1 MGKDMYICRI
11 KTETKINNYKMW
23 HFWKKKKDPNLVE
36 LFRSGGHVFYS
47 WKHFDNMPAFRE
59 MFVRYHY
66 AKMARGINNADLLAF
81 CNTILK
87 FNNDRKRDDIT
98 ALVKFFEQHIQE
110 YANEKIILELAG
122 YVVLVDDEPVDD
134 VTDEYM
140 EIKRQVLKD
149 DRKARFFFQG
159 QALKLLQ
166 TLSKDLD
173 ILNLKAYLENS
184 NRRERETIF
193 LQLISSNLTDNLW
206 RH

>member
-1 MGKDMYICRI
+1 
-11 KTETKINNYKMW
+11 MW
-23 HFWKKKKDPNLVE
+23 QFWRKKKKDPNIIE
-36 LFRSGGHVFYS
+36 LFRSGGHVFYT

-66 AKMARGINNADLLAF
+66 SKMARGVNNSDLLAF

-134 VTDEYM
+134 VSDEYM

-193 LQLISSNLTDNLW
+193 LQLISSNQTDNLW